1 MIRLIPALSCL
12 LIALSAFADE
22 VKDAPPPAQT
32 DVVGIVIFFGLFIL
46 LCVGFFGYM
55 WWKHKNG
62 KEE

>member
-1 MIRLIPALSCL
+1 MTRLIPALYYF
-12 LIALSAFADE
+12 LIAFSAFAEDI
-22 VKDAPPPAQT
+22 KDVPPPAQT
-32 DVVGIVIFFGLFIL
+32 DVVGIALFFGLFIA